1 MFGLKR
7 HWNNAIKGGQWHARI
22 ASELRNYDEA
32 KYDSIAVS
40 TSGVCDPYDVIETIF
55 CAESAD
61 NDRGLGGIQVLFPR
75 TLQNLRVQCSLMNGD
90 AVINA
95 QFEHRSALGDSF
107 FGGKKQVFEI
117 FAFGTVVKYR
127 NSQLNNISA
136 TSAVLEHTL
145 SPNTEQSANNF
156 TTGSVSNSIKWK
168 SLIEVDTEIATEYER
183 VKALGDEFGEEFA
196 EKYLALND
204 KNYLKNLSDKI
215 VRAVADKENLEKL
228 AKVKMTELGMSELQY
243 NFYERFKKRIED
255 NLGIFEPGVRVI
267 EILPYN
273 NRDRGAFKDGLLVH
287 LDDGSSLL
295 VSNEIINLNPPQK
308 RLFTAQEKDMWL
320 K

>member
-7 HWNNAIKGGQWHARI
+7 HWNNTIKGVQWHARI

-61 NDRGLGGIQVLFPR
+61 NNLGGIQVLFPR

-107 FGGKKQVFEI
+107 FEKKQVFEI

-145 SPNTEQSANNF
+145 SPNTEQSSRKINS
-156 TTGSVSNSIKWK
+156 GSISNSTKWK
-168 SLIEVDTEIATEYER
+168 SLIEVDEDIAAEYYKI
-183 VKALGDEFGEEFA
+183 VALGDEFGEEFA
-196 EKYLALND
+196 EKYLALNQ

-215 VRAVADKENLEKL
+215 IITAQQKIADKL
-228 AKVKMTELGMSELQY
+228 AKRQEMELKVGVESSELQRK
-243 NFYERFKKRIED
+243 FYELYKKRIDD
-255 NLGIFEPGVRVI
+255 NFGCIKSGQKVIDIF
-267 EILPYN
+267 PYDKKLAPF
-273 NRDRGAFKDGLLVH
+273 RDGLVVYLEDGTVMLVCNELIH
-287 LDDGSSLL
+287 LAPIERQLTTEEDKNS
-295 VSNEIINLNPPQK
+295 
-308 RLFTAQEKDMWL
+308 WL